1 MKNIYINSV
10 GVLAKPNLELE
21 SLEELFQPGYF
32 ANLAPEW
39 SMIEAARLLAG
50 QEGCQVYI
58 LAPAFPGP
66 YAMEEQQAWLDR
78 YLPEIPQENR
88 LFVPLGQSKAQ
99 ALGRPLTQEDV
110 LVDGFSR
117 NLPDWEKA
125 GGVGIQSL
133 KGVQIPARRDK
144 HRQLEGVPHGA
155 LPLFLLPKGYSLL
168 TKFDKPAK
176 IQSV

>member
-133 KGVQIPARRDK
+133 KGV
-144 HRQLEGVPHGA
+144 
-155 LPLFLLPKGYSLL
+155 
-168 TKFDKPAK
+168 
-176 IQSV
+176 